1 MEAIAPGSGYDLA
14 LLRAGAPMQVLFE
27 FLPLILFL
35 AAYLYKD
42 IFFAMIVLMIAMPI
56 GLAIKYVRTKTLD
69 KMYFWS
75 TVLLLVFGAASLY
88 FRNATL
94 FYWKPT
100 VFYWAA
106 GLGFLFSQFLMKK
119 PLVQKFFEVA
129 GDLPTEQLEGR
140 QWRLLN
146 LAWVLFFATLGALNL
161 FVAYTFSEDTWVKFK
176 VFGLLGI
183 TLAFLVGQSF
193 WLMGK
198 MQIDEAD
205 ESTEGED

>member
-1 MEAIAPGSGYDLA
+1 
-14 LLRAGAPMQVLFE
+14 MQVLFE

-56 GLAIKYVRTKTLD
+56 GLAIKYFQTRTLD

-106 GLGFLFSQFLMKK
+106 GIGFLVSPFLMKK

-129 GDLPTEQLEGR
+129 GDLPTEQIEDR

-146 LAWVLFFATLGALNL
+146 FVWVLFFAVLGCLNL

-183 TLAFLVGQSF
+183 TLVFLVAQSF
-193 WLMGK
+193 WLMSK
-198 MQIDEAD
+198 MQIE
-205 ESTEGED
+205 ESSDSTDTEG

>member
-1 MEAIAPGSGYDLA
+1 
-14 LLRAGAPMQVLFE
+14 MQVLFE

-56 GLAIKYVRTKTLD
+56 GLGFKYLKTRSLD

-75 TVLLLVFGAASLY
+75 TVLLLVFGTASLY

-106 GLGFLFSQFLMKK
+106 GLGFLLSQFFMQK

-129 GDLPTEQLEGR
+129 GDLPTERLEAS
-140 QWRLLN
+140 QWRFLN
-146 LAWVLFFATLGALNL
+146 LAWVLFFAVLGGLNL
-161 FVAYTFSEDTWVKFK
+161 FVAYSFSEDTWVKFK
-176 VFGLLGI
+176 VFGLLGL
-183 TLAFLVGQSF
+183 TLVFLLAQSF
-193 WLMGK
+193 WLMSK
-198 MQIDEAD
+198 MDLDD
-205 ESTEGED
+205 ESTETADEET